1 MVTRERDI
9 LLAAI
14 SSEMAR
20 GDVYEA
26 EIQAKDYH
34 CLGAMTIVDQRV
46 YVDPAPMVVET
57 LFHELLHRRY
67 PRWGEKRVNKTAAGL
82 LATLTD
88 AEKRRWYRRYQ
99 RTARKVTAPV
109 RIE

>member
-14 SSEMAR
+14 STEMAK

-26 EIQAKDYH
+26 EIQAKGFH
-34 CLGAMTIVDQRV
+34 CLGAMTVEDQRV
-46 YVDPAPMVVET
+46 YVDPAPLVVEI

-67 PRWGEKRVNKTAAGL
+67 PRWGEKRVIKTAAGL

-88 AEKRRWYRRYQ
+88 AEKQRWYRRYK
-99 RTARKVTAPV
+99 RTAIKATEPIRV
-109 RIE
+109 E